1 MLTDQRLEEKTVTI
15 VTANDCIIFMMYLK
29 TISIK
34 KFEGTIIRVK
44 KTNHLQVDLFHIDL
58 ASLLPESLKLKLERP
73 EEPYHCSLVF
83 GQV

>member
-1 MLTDQRLEEKTVTI
+1 MLTDQRLEEKTVKI
-15 VTANDCIIFMMYLK
+15 VTANDCIIFMMHLK

-34 KFEGTIIRVK
+34 TFEGPKIRVK
-44 KTNHLQVDLFHIDL
+44 KTNHLQVDLSHIDL

-73 EEPYHCSLVF
+73 